1 MSFFARY
8 FAALD
13 GPDPYSSL
21 DMVADDVE
29 FAIEWATGTDR
40 KSYQITGGRAEL
52 RAFID
57 AGERE
62 WAHYVLHSA
71 AGDGAIGEP
80 TTGEPATGERTEF
93 ALGETRR
100 LSGERVATFVAVAEF
115 ADDGRMR
122 RYLVARSPAIA
133 FGGTNLKQRQASGW
147 TSHPIPRPSS

>member
-21 DMVADDVE
+21 DMVADDLE
-29 FAIEWATGTDR
+29 FAIEWAPGTDR
-40 KSYQITGGRAEL
+40 KSYQIRGGRAEL

-57 AGERE
+57 SGERGE
-62 WAHYVLHSA
+62 WAHYLLHSA
-71 AGDGAIGEP
+71 TGDGAAGD
-80 TTGEPATGERTEF
+80 RTEF

-100 LSGERVATFVAVAEF
+100 PGGERVATFVAVAELG
-115 ADDGRMR
+115 DDGRMR

-133 FGGTNLKQRQASGW
+133 FDAIHVK
-147 TSHPIPRPSS
+147 

>member
-21 DMVADDVE
+21 DMVVDDVE
-29 FAIEWATGTDR
+29 FAIEWAPGTDR
-40 KSYQITGGRAEL
+40 KSYQIRGGRAEL

-57 AGERE
+57 SGERGE
-62 WAHYVLHSA
+62 WAHYLLHSA
-71 AGDGAIGEP
+71 TGDGAAGD
-80 TTGEPATGERTEF
+80 RTEF

-100 LSGERVATFVAVAEF
+100 PGGERVATFVAVAELG
-115 ADDGRMR
+115 DDGRMR

-133 FGGTNLKQRQASGW
+133 FDAIHVK
-147 TSHPIPRPSS
+147 

>member
-21 DMVADDVE
+21 DMVADDLE
-29 FAIEWATGTDR
+29 FAIEWAPGPDR
-40 KSYQITGGRAEL
+40 KSHQIRGGRAEL

-57 AGERE
+57 SGERGE
-62 WAHYVLHSA
+62 WAHYLLHSA
-71 AGDGAIGEP
+71 TGDGAGGDEAA
-80 TTGEPATGERTEF
+80 GNRTEF

-100 LSGERVATFVAVAEF
+100 PGGERVATFVAVAELG
-115 ADDGRMR
+115 DDGRMR

-133 FGGTNLKQRQASGW
+133 FNAVHVK
-147 TSHPIPRPSS
+147 

>member
-29 FAIEWATGTDR
+29 FAIEWAPGTDR
-40 KSYQITGGRAEL
+40 KSYQIRGGRAEL

-57 AGERE
+57 SGERGE
-62 WAHYVLHSA
+62 WAHYLLHSA
-71 AGDGAIGEP
+71 TGDGAAGD
-80 TTGEPATGERTEF
+80 RTEF

-100 LSGERVATFVAVAEF
+100 PGGERVATFVAVAELG
-115 ADDGRMR
+115 DDGRMR

-133 FGGTNLKQRQASGW
+133 FDAIHVK
-147 TSHPIPRPSS
+147 